1 MSFFIQYYHKLT
13 ENHSAESVTQH
24 IAFRILHGNLHRG
37 MIIAWKKWAGGRIQ
51 MPLNCLA
58 EGGVSLMKAIRR
70 SLIPVVMD
78 GGRSAIMQD
87 EEDL

>member
-1 MSFFIQYYHKLT
+1 
-13 ENHSAESVTQH
+13 
-24 IAFRILHGNLHRG
+24 
-37 MIIAWKKWAGGRIQ
+37 